1 MQRTTFNSPMRVR
14 RLSDE
19 FSKMLSQW
27 PGYGDEE
34 ATIATSDWSP
44 AVDIKEEDTRFL
56 IVADVPGVDPNDV
69 EVTMHNGMLSIRGE
83 RSDEKK
89 EEKDGFRR
97 IERSSGS
104 FYRRFMLPDSAD
116 PEKIEAHAKNGV
128 LEIEIGK
135 TDKTQSKKIKVSS

>member
-1 MQRTTFNSPMRVR
+1 MQLTPFNTPLSAR

-19 FSKMLSQW
+19 FNKMLTHW

-34 ATIATSDWSP
+34 GTIATSDWSP
-44 AVDIKEEDTRFL
+44 AVDIKEDDKQFL
-56 IVADVPGVDPNDV
+56 IIADVPGVDPKDV
-69 EVTMHNGMLSIRGE
+69 EVTMHNGMLSIKGE
-83 RSDEKK
+83 RSEEKK

-97 IERSSGS
+97 VERSSGS

-135 TDKTQSKKIKVSS
+135 TEKMHSKKIKVSS

>member
-19 FSKMLSQW
+19 FNKMLSQW

-44 AVDIKEEDTRFL
+44 AVDIKEEDARFL
-56 IVADVPGVDPNDV
+56 IIADVPGVDPNDV

-104 FYRRFMLPDSAD
+104 FYRRFMGPGSEDRPREALKEFWAGVPETD
-116 PEKIEAHAKNGV
+116 PRKNAVREAV
-128 LEIEIGK
+128 ME
-135 TDKTQSKKIKVSS
+135 Q